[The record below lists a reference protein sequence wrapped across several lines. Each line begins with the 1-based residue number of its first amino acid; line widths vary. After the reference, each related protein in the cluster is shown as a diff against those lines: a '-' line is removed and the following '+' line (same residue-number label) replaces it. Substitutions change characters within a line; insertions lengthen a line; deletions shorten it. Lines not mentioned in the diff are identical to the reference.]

1 MEGIN
6 LYSLILGYGTF
17 VWADKR
23 KYNGNWKNSMMNGQG
38 ELFYPDGRYYKGR
51 IKLNI
56 ILG

>member
-1 MEGIN
+1 MEGVN

-17 VWADKR
+17 VWADKK

-51 IKLNI
+51 IHLD
-56 ILG
+56 